1 MTDLIR
7 LAWAMAPAALA
18 ALLDLLRAAHRGES
32 SDDIHRRAEKLAHA
46 LAFEAAL
53 KAARRG

>member
-1 MTDLIR
+1 
-7 LAWAMAPAALA
+7 MAPAALG
-18 ALLDLLRAAHRGES
+18 ALLDLLRAANRGES
-32 SDDIHRRAEKLAHA
+32 SDEIHRRAEKLAHV

>member
-1 MTDLIR
+1 
-7 LAWAMAPAALA
+7 MAPAALG
-18 ALLDLLRAAHRGES
+18 ALLDLLRAAHRGDS
-32 SDDIHRRAEKLAHA
+32 SDEVRRRAEKLGHL